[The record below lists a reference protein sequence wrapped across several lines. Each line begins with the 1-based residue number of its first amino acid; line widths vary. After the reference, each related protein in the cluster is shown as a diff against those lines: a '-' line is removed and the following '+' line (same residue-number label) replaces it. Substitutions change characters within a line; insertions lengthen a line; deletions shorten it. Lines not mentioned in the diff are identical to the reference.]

1 MIRWIWFMLSWYTE
15 TAYKPYHSTQQK
27 TLFQPQNSPL
37 GDTHR
42 MASIT
47 GIVHA
52 IENDRL
58 ALFNRPID
66 GETKCVRY
74 VTSHITSASLTLR
87 NQISKNKSLS
97 PFLNRIQ
104 PLPASRQSRMW
115 YKFMKNCST
124 TTTTSISTRCMF
136 HTRGGGLLNCNS
148 QQFTGTQWPLSIMGL
163 ILLRWPKTKP
173 LYFAMAFPKFVHSF
187 WHSLPVKRAPTKL
200 CGCRSFSTASG
211 VSVLD
216 FRVVCF

>member
-58 ALFNRPID
+58 ALFNRLID

-87 NQISKNKSLS
+87 NQISKNKVFHLSWIGFNHFQLQGSRGCGISSCKIAPQLQPHLS
-97 PFLNRIQ
+97 PL
-104 PLPASRQSRMW
+104 AA
-115 YKFMKNCST
+115 CST
-124 TTTTSISTRCMF
+124 PLE
-136 HTRGGGLLNCNS
+136 GGSWIVIRSN
-148 QQFTGTQWPLSIMGL
+148 
-163 ILLRWPKTKP
+163 LRVPNN
-173 LYFAMAFPKFVHSF
+173 
-187 WHSLPVKRAPTKL
+187 
-200 CGCRSFSTASG
+200 RSA
-211 VSVLD
+211 LWD
-216 FRVVCF
+216 